1 MKKALTLTLVF
12 LFILFTSTSLRKEA
26 INTKISSIDVLDKC
40 IKHYDPN
47 GTWDSFSGKVRI
59 KTIFPEWNN
68 EEYLEINNG
77 TGFYQS
83 TILSTEEK
91 IIRGIKDGKCIRMI
105 GDNSDLTEDQ
115 IEDNNLSCE
124 SIKMAREHH
133 TCHFG
138 FVMNLKKAGIKINED
153 VSEDIF
159 NGCDCYVVSFDGFKE
174 DVISD
179 YYLGTSKLFI
189 DKSNFVLRGI
199 VRIHPDYPERKRI
212 ITGEL
217 KINDIIMPNV
227 ITYYLGDS
235 EQPNFVD
242 IFYNVED

>member
-68 EEYLEINNG
+68 EEYLEINNT

-83 TILSTEEK
+83 TMLNTEEK
-91 IIRGIKDGKCIRMI
+91 TIKGIKDGECFRMI
-105 GDNSDLTEDQ
+105 GDKSDLTEDQ
-115 IEDNNLSCE
+115 IEDNGLSCDN
-124 SIKMAREHH
+124 IKIAKEHH
-133 TCHFG
+133 ACHFG
-138 FVMNLKKAGIKINED
+138 FVMNLKKAGIKINEE

-159 NGCDCYVVSFDGFKE
+159 NGWDCYVVSFSGSKDY
-174 DVISD
+174 VISG
-179 YYLGTSKLFI
+179 YYLGVGKLFI
-189 DKSNFVLRGI
+189 DKSKFVLRGM
-199 VRIHPDYPERKRI
+199 VRKHPDYPERKRI

-217 KINDIIMPNV
+217 KVNDIIMPNV
-227 ITYYLGDS
+227 VTYYLGDNK
-235 EQPNFVD
+235 QPNFVD
-242 IFYNVED
+242 IFYAVEN